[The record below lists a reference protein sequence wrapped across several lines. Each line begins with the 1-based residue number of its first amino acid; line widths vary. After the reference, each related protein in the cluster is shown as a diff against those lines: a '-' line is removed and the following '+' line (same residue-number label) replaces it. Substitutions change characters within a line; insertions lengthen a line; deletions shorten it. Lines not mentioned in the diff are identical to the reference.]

1 MANKTEHLIL
11 VHMNGDAVLHPKEIW
26 PDGNIPTT
34 ITMKEII
41 AAMEKESKAD
51 FFERTVLLE
60 AIEVQVSCRNPH
72 YTQEDSL
79 LPDLA
84 PEPFHTDT
92 VWAVS

>member
-26 PDGNIPTT
+26 PDGNIPAT

-60 AIEVQVSCRNPH
+60 AIEVEVSCRNPH

-79 LPDLA
+79 LPEFA
-84 PEPFHTDT
+84 PEPFETDT